1 MNRKSDNI
9 MISGNSDESEY
20 GNKPSKGGGGGSND
34 DEKQSNTIMQQINNF
49 TLVPMNDVLA

>member
-1 MNRKSDNI
+1 